1 MPISQQRMPALP
13 QSISPD
19 AILDMAVSM
28 VGSVTLLVTPPVAQA
43 LLSLNT
49 GNRPMNGAWVET
61 LAERM
66 RRGAWMLTGEPVIVS
81 REGVLNDGQHR
92 LEAVVLS
99 GVAVPMD
106 VRFGVTRAAF
116 AVTGT
121 GKARTPGQMLSI
133 EGHPSAL
140 RLAAAASVLVRYARY
155 LTGRT
160 PTYVLGAEVGHD
172 QVKRFVDASPELAVS
187 VRVVGCLGFR
197 PLCNGHGVA
206 AHYISTQHDPEKA
219 AEFWRTVRDGL
230 TTDARSPA
238 RQLRERLTRDALA
251 KAKLP
256 DTERFALA
264 LKAWLAWS
272 AGRSVGE
279 LRVRSRGEGAEAF
292 PVVPVALPDVD

>member
-1 MPISQQRMPALP
+1 
-13 QSISPD
+13 
-19 AILDMAVSM
+19 M

-49 GNRPMNGAWVET
+49 GNRPMNGAWVEI

-121 GKARTPGQMLSI
+121 GKARTSGQMLSI

-155 LTGRT
+155 VAGRT

-230 TTDARSPA
+230 TTDARSPRSPISRLIWTAGWLSPTPQPGGCWRSA
-238 RQLRERLTRDALA
+238 R
-251 KAKLP
+251 P
-256 DTERFALA
+256 M
-264 LKAWLAWS
+264 
-272 AGRSVGE
+272 SVGPSMTSQSPI
-279 LRVRSRGEGAEAF
+279 VRPSCAAASRRRRGSAVSCGWNTRNTTVRR
-292 PVVPVALPDVD
+292 PNRCG